1 MTDGQRLLLA
11 GFDRC
16 SGVGVPLAMALQGV
30 SNSPCMEASAATRM
44 AAEAVFARS
53 GSERSSR
60 GKRTNA
66 LLDFRMSCMASRR
79 QHPGTDW

>member
-1 MTDGQRLLLA
+1 MGS
-11 GFDRC
+11 GFFGLGLT
-16 SGVGVPLAMALQGV
+16 GVLVLTASPVMALQGV

-44 AAEAVFARS
+44 AAEAVLARS

-66 LLDFRMSCMASRR
+66 LVDFRMSCMASRR
-79 QHPGTDW
+79 QHPCADW